1 MTGIILYF
9 WLIVYSFHVDVKYE
23 KMMASLQRGTDQN

>member
-23 KMMASLQRGTDQN
+23 KMMASLLLGTDQN